1 MGKKLANQQQRHPRD
16 RAALLEVRSG
26 GVVDD
31 MAAMSKRLS
40 GRKPPGHNELGQH
53 LGEISHIEYITIFTI
68 NQGGDEIDG
77 GKDDMLQRIGE
88 LRSYTGEK
96 T

>member
-1 MGKKLANQQQRHPRD
+1 
-16 RAALLEVRSG
+16 
-26 GVVDD
+26 VVDD

-53 LGEISHIEYITIFTI
+53 LGEISHIEYITI